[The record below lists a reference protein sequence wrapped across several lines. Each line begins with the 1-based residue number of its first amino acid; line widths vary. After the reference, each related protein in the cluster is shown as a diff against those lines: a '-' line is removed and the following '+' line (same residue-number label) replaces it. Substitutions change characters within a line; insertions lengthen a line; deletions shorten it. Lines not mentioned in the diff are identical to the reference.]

1 MFVYK
6 KLKPSDVSITP
17 FEAHK
22 QYIYDS
28 SSAGNNSIAFFTAQ
42 WTSESKAHYSENNLA
57 GNFLNHRKYFQL
69 DKAFYRN
76 YITDN
81 GNLIPDVDYID
92 QERRLYDKVNILSI
106 PQNQFGNR
114 IQPTTFNLTGS
125 FNGGNRVLEI
135 KDDGKGNIYPT
146 NYTLGNT
153 NWPSEKGRV
162 VYIGPVK
169 GFKKTDLKTDNKT
182 GLPLVNF
189 TDNFTLNNVY
199 DDSYYLNQ
207 INYSKVNFSGES
219 PLTFIQTGENGTLRL
234 DHSNLYNFGFN
245 QDFNISFFFK
255 TTTNDSLRVSGS
267 AHNDKFYFIAKS
279 DIKTIIPTPGEGTS
293 ETLLPSISGNL
304 QPIDV
309 PAEGSF
315 PYRIYYTDDVED
327 TGSLFFERSNG
338 KLSTFV
344 STSLF
349 FSGSEDEIIHIS
361 VQKTGSLLQIYKNGT
376 KVVEGNDIDPSVCKD
391 FPPTNNA
398 NLYIGSRGDIDSYL
412 NSNMSQIMIFDSALS
427 TTQIQNVSQSIV
439 GTPNIGNIFYDE
451 GFITI
456 TNPDYK
462 DILQEYSSSTATI
475 TLQPTFGTADNFDIS
490 SLALKTPIASQ
501 SAVHAGITKFN
512 FFNEKVKFWFD
523 NNFIV
528 GTNATTVSGGVV
540 NIGGLNY
547 NVYRPQTSTDLGN
560 VILLPINRE
569 VIDYNFL
576 TGSNLDLSNSNV
588 QPFTPSGSH
597 NFIGESSF
605 SEFALVSASRKTF
618 TQSVDI
624 LFATNSAVIVNNDFP
639 GSDSN
644 MGDVADFKFNEGV
657 GATTTIGSVGLGN
670 LGGVYFNDSDPGLH
684 LVASQSNTGT
694 RFLGR
699 LSGLLY
705 TTSGVGDIDFNKATY
720 TFTTNNTPP
729 FGVVQGTQFKN
740 AFDSSPNNR
749 IVFLEDFNG
758 SVSSPM
764 VIDIAGQIKVPLNTF
779 TGEGLGG
786 THDPATL
793 TVELRLNGSVLE
805 TFTTSLSSNL
815 PTANDF
821 SFQFISHPGGPTFT
835 NFSTGDFL
843 EVHLKVTGWD
853 TDGSDNGGT
862 NTYNYKVT
870 QFEISAPDP
879 GNVFSNSISISSS
892 IDTKLTSSYQIQ
904 LNTIDPNNTQ
914 IDNELLGLHQDGNG
928 VDLGV
933 KVLCYKFDPF
943 GTLLT
948 SSFYPSGSNSA
959 SNNFDFTHTTGLSE
973 EELRL
978 YVMASVSDENQGS
991 SLIGISQSFS
1001 ILGEYKVTEIS
1012 GSNELELSETLSGSF
1027 NSSSFD
1033 PVIIFGSN
1041 SGSIAGDNPVTI
1053 NSVDGTTVTVA
1064 DEYIITS
1071 ASAASGFP
1079 VTASLLLS
1087 QKISAS
1093 VNLEIPTSSLLT
1105 LENFFLAT
1113 GSGPVPGVDF
1123 TSTLTGNETPRVRI
1137 FSASAVRNIVGT
1149 NNSLIIKNEHLG
1161 YFDSGSTVGIHF
1173 DVVDSSNPAISI
1185 TSSNTSVF
1193 SIDEFIVT
1201 GITSSATFSVSGST
1215 ETFNENLTHIQF
1227 SSSMDDS
1234 GISSLPFNI
1243 GEITSSVTYINDST
1257 VTINGAALFTTESAF
1272 TGSQIASSST
1282 GFPIKLNWTFEGGG
1296 TGSIYKFNTGSP
1308 SLSSLINIVTTDG
1321 DTDNNQGFTVFV
1333 TNPDGDVISTS
1344 NFINS
1349 ASVKTTPLIIPDF
1362 TSSVA
1367 GTFLVEIVTTNSES
1381 VEIPVEESFN
1391 LGLSTIINDL
1401 SGASGTKTAID
1412 GDINHSGIT
1421 PTITE
1426 LSASEFCVRQL
1437 FGGYNTDGG
1446 SDQALADQL
1455 LNQVDTLEIVSPHT
1469 NTGSFSDSPFTTGTK
1484 IISGTISQDGFGDAA
1499 LVILEFLGAYVMR
1512 VDEPLFITASTEFTG
1527 GIGETQFFINT
1538 LSQSADSLPAPI
1550 SEGNFSFNNNTFNIE
1565 NIDGNNF
1572 IIDEPLLIDSN
1583 TDVTLNFHTTASN
1596 DYTLKFKNTH
1606 IIFEHEYQCT
1616 TDEEEYN
1623 FTQNVSVRQNKS
1635 NQSSD
1640 LADCVTGSLENSQ
1653 ITLFKPYVTTVGLY
1667 DDEYNLLAVGKFA
1680 QPIKMSEETDMTFV
1694 IRYDT

>member
-22 QYIYDS
+22 QYTYDS
-28 SSAGNNSIAFFTAQ
+28 SSAGNNGITFSTAQ

-57 GNFLNHRKYFQL
+57 GNFLNHKKYFQL
-69 DKAFYRN
+69 DKIFYRN

-81 GNLIPDVDYID
+81 GNLISDVDYID

-125 FNGGNRVLEI
+125 FNGGNRILEI
-135 KDDGKGNIYPT
+135 KDDGKGNIYPA

-182 GLPLVNF
+182 GLPIVNF
-189 TDNFTLNNVY
+189 NNNFSLDNVY

-207 INYSKVNFSGES
+207 VNYNRVTFDNQSET

-234 DHSNLYNFGFN
+234 DHDNLYNFGFN
-245 QDFNISFFFK
+245 QDFNISFYFK
-255 TTTNDSLRVSGS
+255 VSPNDTTRIIGTPDNS
-267 AHNDKFYFIAKS
+267 KFYFIAKS
-279 DIKTIIPTPGEGTS
+279 DVKTIIPTPGEGSS
-293 ETLLPSISGNL
+293 EILLPSVSGNL

-309 PAEGSF
+309 PAEDSF
-315 PYRIYYTDDVED
+315 PYRIYYTDDVTN

-338 KLSTFV
+338 TAIAFV

-349 FSGSEDEIIHIS
+349 VSGSDNEIIHVS
-361 VQKTGSLLQIYKNGT
+361 VQKTGSLLQIYKNGA
-376 KVVEGNDIDPSVCKD
+376 KVVEGNDINPSICKD
-391 FPPTNNA
+391 IPPTNNA

-412 NSNMSQIMIFDSALS
+412 NSNISQIMVYDSALS
-427 TTQIQNVSQSIV
+427 TTQIQNISQSIV

-475 TLQPTFGTADNFDIS
+475 TLQQTFGTPDNFDTS
-490 SLALKTPIASQ
+490 KLTLKTPLIS
-501 SAVHAGITKFN
+501 SSVGLT
-512 FFNEKVKFWFD
+512 FFNERAKFWFD
-523 NNFIV
+523 NNFIA
-528 GTNATTVSGGVV
+528 GTNATTISGGTIPGTSGV
-540 NIGGLNY
+540 GLF
-547 NVYRPQTSTDLGN
+547 NVYHPQTSTDLGN
-560 VILLPINRE
+560 IILLPINRE

-576 TGSNLDLSNSNV
+576 TGSNLDLSNSNI

-597 NFIGESSF
+597 NFISNNSSA
-605 SEFALVSASRKTF
+605 EFALVSASRKTF

-657 GATTTIGSVGLGN
+657 GSTTTAGGIGLGN
-670 LGGVYFNDSDPGLH
+670 LGGVYFDDSDTGLH
-684 LVASQSNTGT
+684 LVASQSNTDV
-694 RFLGR
+694 RYLGR
-699 LSGLLY
+699 LIGLGY
-705 TTSGVGDIDFNKATY
+705 QTSGVGDTDFNKATF
-720 TFTTNNTPP
+720 FTQLNDTPP
-729 FGVVQGTQFKN
+729 FGVTQGTQFK
-740 AFDSSPNNR
+740 DTSDPSPNSR

-758 SVSSPM
+758 SVASPM
-764 VIDIAGQIKVPLNTF
+764 VIDIEGQIKVPLNLF
-779 TGEGLGG
+779 TGDGFGSS
-786 THDPATL
+786 HDPATL
-793 TVELRLNGSVLE
+793 TVELRKNGSVLE
-805 TFTTSLSSNL
+805 TFTTSLSNNF

-821 SFQFISHPGGPTFT
+821 SFQFISHPGGPTFA
-835 NFSTGDFL
+835 NFSAGDFL
-843 EVHLKVTGWD
+843 QVHLKVTGWD
-853 TDGSDNGGT
+853 INGSDNDGT
-862 NTYNYKVT
+862 DRYNYRVT
-870 QFEISAPDP
+870 NFEISAPDP

-892 IDTKLTSSYQIQ
+892 IDTKVTSSYQIQ

-959 SNNFDFTHTTGLSE
+959 SNNFDFIHTTGLSE

-978 YVMASVSDENQGS
+978 YVMASVGNEDSGS

-1027 NSSSFD
+1027 NSSSFE

-1064 DEYIITS
+1064 DTYIITS

-1093 VNLEIPTSSLLT
+1093 VNLEVPTSSLLT
-1105 LENFFLAT
+1105 LENFFLGT
-1113 GSGPVPGVDF
+1113 GSGVSGTDF
-1123 TSTLTGNETPRVRI
+1123 TSSLIGNEVPRVRI

-1149 NNSLIIKNEHLG
+1149 NNSLIIENEHLG

-1173 DVVDSSNPAISI
+1173 DVVDSSNPTTSI
-1185 TSSNTSVF
+1185 TSSNTSSF
-1193 SIDEFIVT
+1193 SIDEFTVT
-1201 GITSSATFSVSGST
+1201 GITSSTTFSLSGST
-1215 ETFNENLTHIQF
+1215 QTFNENLTHIQF
-1227 SSSMDDS
+1227 SSSMNDS
-1234 GISSLPFNI
+1234 GISSLPFNV
-1243 GEITSSVTYINDST
+1243 GEVTSSVTYIDDST
-1257 VTINGAALFTTESAF
+1257 ITINGAALFTTESAF

-1282 GFPIKLNWTFEGGG
+1282 GFPIKLQWTFEGGG
-1296 TGSIYKFNTGSP
+1296 KGSIYKYNTGSTLY
-1308 SLSSLINIVTTDG
+1308 STIDIITTTS
-1321 DTDNNQGFTVFV
+1321 DTDDNQGITLFV
-1333 TNPDGDVISTS
+1333 SDPDGNIIATS
-1344 NFINS
+1344 NFVNS
-1349 ASVKTTPLIIPDF
+1349 ASIKTTPLVIPEF
-1362 TSSVA
+1362 TSSTA

-1381 VEIPVEESFN
+1381 VEIPVAESFN
-1391 LGLSTIINDL
+1391 IGLSSLIADESNTRRTTTN
-1401 SGASGTKTAID
+1401 
-1412 GDINHSGIT
+1412 INHALKT
-1421 PTITE
+1421 PMITE
-1426 LSASEFCVRQL
+1426 LSASAHSDAQ
-1437 FGGYNTDGG
+1437 TDGFFHG
-1446 SDQALADQL
+1446 VNNDASSFGD
-1455 LNQVDTLEIVSPHT
+1455 VDTFEIPSPHI
-1469 NTGSFSDSPFTTGTK
+1469 NIGNFLNSPFTTGTTTVL
-1484 IISGTISQDGFGDAA
+1484 GTIDAIS
-1499 LVILEFLGAYVMR
+1499 VGADVYQINLS
-1512 VDEPLFITASTEFTG
+1512 EPLFITASSPITG

-1550 SEGNFSFNNNTFNIE
+1550 LEGNFSLNNNTFNIE
-1565 NIDGNNF
+1565 TIDGNNF
-1572 IIDEPLLIDSN
+1572 TIDEPLLIDSD

-1635 NQSSD
+1635 NQSPD